1 MLLLVQFVT
10 GALLAFYYVPA
21 LDHAHASVSF
31 IEKVVP
37 AGSWLRA
44 LHHHASQWLPVFLF
58 IYVVELFWRRA
69 YAFDHRRWITV
80 VILLA
85 LVFGAAATGYSLPW
99 DARAFFSTRVAQGI
113 AGGLPL
119 IGAAAQRW
127 LLGGDKISTLTLSRF
142 FAMHVVVT
150 PFLILLTIGW
160 KVLRDAKTHNESLW
174 SRLSHPRGAANLGL
188 AVVAFVSLALYA
200 KKFPAPLGLA
210 ASDEGTNYLP
220 RPGAQFR
227 WLYESL
233 KHLPSGAGSLLGVVV
248 PLLFF
253 IVLLLLPSFAK
264 SPLKQFA
271 KDPPRL
277 VGTALL
283 SSAFLFVTAM
293 TILSYANDR
302 RDPRTRDQLAKQ
314 AAAEAAFRNAPFVP
328 QPLST
333 DGTIARASL
342 SPTLNAIPP
351 AYTKL
356 CASCHGE
363 HGEGSR
369 QGRLKFPPLLGAGEK
384 PSRSVEDIVRL
395 LDDPKAYG
403 LEPPMKSFA
412 GKLTDAE
419 KREIAEWIVKLKKQ

>member
-1 MLLLVQFVT
+1 MLLLVQLAT

-21 LDHAHASVSF
+21 LDHAHPSVSF
-31 IEKVVP
+31 IEKVLP
-37 AGSWLRA
+37 AGSWVRA
-44 LHHHASQWLPVFLF
+44 LHHHGSQWLPVFLF

-69 YAFDHRRWITV
+69 YVFHRGRWRTA

-85 LVFGAAATGYSLPW
+85 LVFAAAATGYSLPW

-119 IGAAAQRW
+119 IGALVRNW

-142 FAMHVVVT
+142 FALHVVVT
-150 PFLILLTIGW
+150 PFLILLALGW
-160 KVLRDAKTHNESLW
+160 KVSNAKTFSEKIW
-174 SRLSHPRGAANLGL
+174 RRLARPQVAITTAL
-188 AVVAFVSLALYA
+188 AVALFVVLAFYA
-200 KKFPAPLGLA
+200 KKFPAPLGPPA
-210 ASDEGTNYLP
+210 ADAGTNYLP

-233 KHLPSGAGSLLGVVV
+233 KHLPSGAGSLFGVGLTV
-248 PLLFF
+248 LFF
-253 IVLLLLPSFAK
+253 VALLLLPTFAK
-264 SPLKQFA
+264 SPQKRLT
-271 KDPPRL
+271 KDWPRL
-277 VGTALL
+277 IGGGLL
-283 SSAFLFVTAM
+283 TVAFVFATGM

-314 AAAEAAFRNAPFVP
+314 AAAEAAFRNQPFVP
-328 QPLST
+328 EILANGPARST
-333 DGTIARASL
+333 S
-342 SPTLNAIPP
+342 SPGANLIPP

-356 CASCHGE
+356 CANCHGE
-363 HGEGSR
+363 HGEGAR
-369 QGRLKFPPLLGAGEK
+369 QGPLKFPPLLGVGDK
-384 PSRSVEDIVRL
+384 PNRSVEDIVRI

-419 KREIAEWIVKLKKQ
+419 KKEIAEWVVKLKKP